1 LSWRDTKAAI
11 LLFNRNKDS
20 SKVLAEIPKLVREH
34 PNFQKDEGQQSP
46 TRTRYAFRQKDDPAK
61 VVHVTVMA
69 FDIPKMA

>member
-1 LSWRDTKAAI
+1 M
-11 LLFNRNKDS
+11 
-20 SKVLAEIPKLVREH
+20 LAEIPKLVREH